1 MSAAVGLMGVLPSD
15 DADDAAWDVLVA
27 RARDLVS
34 RLRVGGRR
42 VDDAEA
48 SAATVAALE
57 AITAEAAEDEEFVAA
72 LGEVSGH
79 DRVMRGHR
87 LDVLGGRRVRRGTL
101 AEALA
106 DRDPRARELPR
117 AGGGLGL
124 RPDRGRGPL
133 WTRRCARR

>member
-15 DADDAAWDVLVA
+15 DPDDAAWDVLVA

-79 DRVMRGHR
+79 DRVMRLVTDSTSSAVAACAG
-87 LDVLGGRRVRRGTL
+87 D
-101 AEALA
+101 ALQMCA
-106 DRDPRARELPR
+106 DRNPRRAVPAVASACARTAPCSTW
-117 AGGGLGL
+117 A
-124 RPDRGRGPL
+124 
-133 WTRRCARR
+133 RCARP